1 MKKKTLTI
9 AIALVLVVALAVG
22 ATWAYLTAQTK
33 TVTNTFTV
41 GGAVATNDLT
51 LKEHVA
57 TQNADGSYT
66 LNNTTYVEEGKGNNY
81 VVLPGVNLPKD
92 PTVTVEKSAGTYYLF
107 VMVEKGSGF
116 MSQNAPL
123 SYKTDSA
130 WEQLE
135 IFQEGTTDVTNKELY
150 VYSVTTDGTTTY
162 IQPQSDTA
170 VSHAILAGIVGDPS
184 NTIKVS
190 DSNTALNLG
199 DNGSE
204 LKFTAYAC
212 QSAGFANPA
221 VAWNGAF
228 AESAGFTAGMP
239 SLPEPPEEP

>member
-33 TVTNTFTV
+33 AVTNTFTA
-41 GGAVATNDLT
+41 GGAVAANDLT

-57 TQNADGSYT
+57 TPNTDGSYK
-66 LNNTTYVEEGKGNNY
+66 LDNTYLDEGKGNSY

-92 PTVTVEKSAGTYYLF
+92 PTVTVEKSTGTYYLF
-107 VMVEKGSGF
+107 VTVEKGSGF
-116 MSQNAPL
+116 VGENAPL

-130 WEQLE
+130 WKQLE
-135 IFQEGTTDVTNKELY
+135 ISAEGTTNVANKELY

-162 IQPQSDTA
+162 IQPKSDNA
-170 VSHAILAGIVGDPS
+170 VSHAILAGIAGDTS

-190 DSNTALNLG
+190 DGTAALQLG

-221 VAWNGAF
+221 AAWNGAF
-228 AESAGFTAGMP
+228 AGSTGITAAMP
-239 SLPEPPEEP
+239 TGA